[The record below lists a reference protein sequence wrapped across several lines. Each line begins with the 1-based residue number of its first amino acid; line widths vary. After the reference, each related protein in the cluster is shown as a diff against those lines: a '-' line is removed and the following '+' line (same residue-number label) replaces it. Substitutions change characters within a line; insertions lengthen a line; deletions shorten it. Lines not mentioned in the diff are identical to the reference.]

1 MPTGKV
7 RNMCGT
13 MTYVRGAMSTG
24 TIAGSVIGAMGM
36 PRTEIVMTGTYTM
49 VRTMVA
55 RRTVIHVA
63 AVMPM
68 FYPVV
73 GTIIARRTV
82 VHVAA
87 VMPRTYPVVGAIV
100 ARGAVVHV
108 ATVIA
113 GAYAV
118 AGTIV
123 ARRTIVHVTA
133 VIAGARST
141 MGRTS
146 HITGT
151 RRMILS
157 FLSSCALISIIAT
170 STLSTGGKH
179 SHTQQHYAYRFKKSL
194 HNCSGLII

>member
-36 PRTEIVMTGTYTM
+36 PRTEIVMTGT
-49 VRTMVA
+49 
-55 RRTVIHVA
+55 
-63 AVMPM
+63 
-68 FYPVV
+68 YPVV

-123 ARRTIVHVTA
+123 ARRTIVHVTAVIAGAYAVAGTIVARRTVVHVAA